1 MENLYRFLYFC
12 TKVKHYKNQMSKR
25 EDREKVKFETSS
37 NNKKYKIEDICN
49 SLFYMRELEAGDLS
63 GLYYL
68 IF

>member
-25 EDREKVKFETSS
+25 EDREKVEFETSS
-37 NNKKYKIEDICN
+37 NNKKYKIEGIYN
-49 SLFYMRELEAGDLS
+49 SLLYTRESEVGDLS
-63 GLYYL
+63 GLYFL